1 MYPKLKGEFELNE
14 KKFLE
19 QVYSK
24 IKKRENLN
32 IELKENCIEIDDGK
46 KVIFKID
53 PKVGMFYSADKSLSN
68 AVDKLYNEIQPIV
81 CNVEEYLN
89 AMDSAQDLKAL
100 NFNMPYKKLL
110 KYNNVILAGTEHSDG
125 SFEFVTW
132 EYKNGSL
139 NHGHYYDDY
148 EKAKE
153 DFVKRSVLLP
163 ENQIFS
169 ADERF
174 ELYRCVEDTL
184 SAEFELSSDV
194 ENILADVKEKLKESI
209 PDFDERLTTLDE
221 QDQQQEQK
229 M

>member
-1 MYPKLKGEFELNE
+1 MNE

-81 CNVEEYLN
+81 CSVEEYLN

-139 NHGHYYDDY
+139 NHGHYYEDY
-148 EKAKE
+148 ERAKE
-153 DFVKRSVLLP
+153 DFVKRSELLP
-163 ENQIFS
+163 ESQIFS
-169 ADERF
+169 ADEWF
-174 ELYRCVEDTL
+174 ELYRCVEDAL
-184 SAEFELSSDV
+184 SAGFELSSDV
-194 ENILADVKEKLKESI
+194 ENILANVKEKLKESI
-209 PDFDERLTTLDE
+209 PDFDKRLTTIDE

>member
-1 MYPKLKGEFELNE
+1 MNE

-153 DFVKRSVLLP
+153 DFVKRSELLP
-163 ENQIFS
+163 ESQIFS
-169 ADERF
+169 ADEWF
-174 ELYRCVEDTL
+174 ELYRCVEDAL
-184 SAEFELSSDV
+184 SAGFELSSDV

-209 PDFDERLTTLDE
+209 PDFDKRLTTLDE

>member
-1 MYPKLKGEFELNE
+1 MNE

-153 DFVKRSVLLP
+153 DFVKRSELLP

-174 ELYRCVEDTL
+174 ELYRCVEDAL
-184 SAEFELSSDV
+184 SAGFELSSDV